1 MAGIGIQT
9 YHGWYVWN
17 TKISAF
23 KGLTAGTA
31 SPHVGF
37 FVFFLNLDCFY
48 FYHVCITIYLTSIV
62 NFTGLSDYHGFHV
75 GIEVRFEHWFCVG
88 DEFPGFWPVE
98 LKL

>member
-1 MAGIGIQT
+1 MPT
-9 YHGWYVWN
+9 NTHCDVDDNVWN

-23 KGLTAGTA
+23 KELTAGTA

-37 FVFFLNLDCFY
+37 LFCLNLDCFY
-48 FYHVCITIYLTSIV
+48 FYQACVTIYLTSIV

-75 GIEVRFEHWFCVG
+75 AIEVKFEHWFCVG